1 MHWFV
6 DVVSKSS
13 INPHLFN
20 RLYAAL
26 PRKFDIEM
34 LPVLITL
41 ISMYDDTPEPSSAV
55 AVILAVPGFTL
66 VTRPSEFTVATF
78 VLEEDYLIFLLV
90 AFDGETY
97 AFTSV
102 V

>member
-1 MHWFV
+1 
-6 DVVSKSS
+6 
-13 INPHLFN
+13 
-20 RLYAAL
+20 
-26 PRKFDIEM
+26 M

-78 VLEEDYLIFLLV
+78 VLEEDHLIFLLV

>member
-1 MHWFV
+1 
-6 DVVSKSS
+6 
-13 INPHLFN
+13 
-20 RLYAAL
+20 
-26 PRKFDIEM
+26 M

-41 ISMYDDTPEPSSAV
+41 ISTYDDTPEPSSAV

-78 VLEEDYLIFLLV
+78 VLEEDHLIFLFV
-90 AFDGETY
+90 ALDGETY
-97 AFTSV
+97 SFTSV